1 MDIKEIL
8 NKAFNLGQTY
18 WQQADSEHASQ
29 HRKADLTLNKFNEL
43 SLAVEM
49 DITIAK
55 FQMDEIEK
63 QRKNL
68 LEELEGVL
76 NCGRGISG
84 PARLGHRHGR
94 RQYVWAGDSVRGGIA
109 ACQRWRRQHGRRR

>member
-84 PARLGHRHGR
+84 RIILEKE
-94 RQYVWAGDSVRGGIA
+94 DEEKIIA
-109 ACQRWRRQHGRRR
+109 AIAAARGNV